1 MYLAINDGMNRS
13 ATSWASM
20 EKMSYGWLTRH
31 LKFFIANQCFSM
43 ISIFLSHLWFIE
55 PEKICMWTTL
65 WSMRFKKMEFLEFS
79 RLHRPILI
87 MLFVLYDKKYLIM
100 NGELTQIYEDTC
112 IWENWDEHCGLL
124 DNISAENIN
133 GTAGYHN

>member
-1 MYLAINDGMNRS
+1 
-13 ATSWASM
+13 
-20 EKMSYGWLTRH
+20 
-31 LKFFIANQCFSM
+31 
-43 ISIFLSHLWFIE
+43 
-55 PEKICMWTTL
+55 
-65 WSMRFKKMEFLEFS
+65 
-79 RLHRPILI
+79 
-87 MLFVLYDKKYLIM
+87 M

>member
-1 MYLAINDGMNRS
+1 MFLNDFYFPQSFVDSLNQKRFVCEPLYDQ
-13 ATSWASM
+13 WD
-20 EKMSYGWLTRH
+20 
-31 LKFFIANQCFSM
+31 LKKWNS
-43 ISIFLSHLWFIE
+43 
-55 PEKICMWTTL
+55 
-65 WSMRFKKMEFLEFS
+65 FS

-100 NGELTQIYEDTC
+100 NGELTQIYED

-133 GTAGYHN
+133 GTAIYHN

>member
-1 MYLAINDGMNRS
+1 MSNNCILQ
-13 ATSWASM
+13 SM
-20 EKMSYGWLTRH
+20 MVWTGLQHYEHQWRKCLMVGWLDTLIFYSQSMFLNDFYFPQSFVDSLNQIRFVCEPPYDQWD
-31 LKFFIANQCFSM
+31 LKKWNS
-43 ISIFLSHLWFIE
+43 
-55 PEKICMWTTL
+55 
-65 WSMRFKKMEFLEFS
+65 FS

-100 NGELTQIYEDTC
+100 NGELTQIYED